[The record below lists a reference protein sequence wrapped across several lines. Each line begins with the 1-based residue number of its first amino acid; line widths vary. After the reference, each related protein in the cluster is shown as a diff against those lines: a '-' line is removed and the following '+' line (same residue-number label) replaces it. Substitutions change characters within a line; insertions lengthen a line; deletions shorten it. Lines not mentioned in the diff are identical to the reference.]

1 MSYGASFGMLI
12 GMVVGMCINSQKLS
26 TVDNF

>member
-1 MSYGASFGMLI
+1 MLI